1 MNTKEKLGELVT
13 EDFYDGPARPGK
25 LCLVDALITKLPIK
39 DLLVVKNA
47 LIDDNFKLVM
57 KDGDLVNSIEEFFKF
72 DLNVAETSRN
82 SFLHR
87 NTLLYRLDK
96 ILHLTGLNLKNFD
109 DAVTFKIFMQV
120 YRLTT

>member
-1 MNTKEKLGELVT
+1 MNTKEKLTKLVT

-25 LCLVDALITKLPIK
+25 LSLMDALITKLPIK

-47 LIDDNFKLVM
+47 LIDDNFKRVM

-87 NTLLYRLDK
+87 NTLLYRLEK

-109 DAVTFKIFMQV
+109 DAVTFKVLMQV